1 MTIHTTMESPVGELL
16 LVGQES
22 DRGVAL
28 TSVTMAG
35 QRYAPA
41 MRAGWRRDPAAFAEV
56 TRQLAAYFAGELT
69 TFSLELAPRGTEFQQ
84 RVWRALDTVPYGT
97 TTTYGRLAAQLG
109 LPRDRIQ
116 ALGAAIGARPAGDHP
131 PVSPGH
137 RLGRRHAGLRRRR
150 GTQAAAARPRGRPP
164 GGLVVTTPGWQA
176 ADWQAIAAELDAQ
189 GCARTPRLLTPA
201 ECRDLAALYDKPE
214 LFRSTIDMAR
224 HRFGSGQYR
233 YFTHDLPEP
242 VRELREALYPRLLV
256 IARDW
261 AGRLGRPA
269 PWPDTLGEWVEM
281 CHRAGQG
288 KSAQI
293 LLSYRRGDWNALHR
307 DVFGDLVFPLQVV
320 VGLDEYGT
328 DYTGG
333 EFLLVEQRPRA
344 QSRGTCVALEQG
356 HGLIFTT
363 RDRPV
368 RSARGWSAGP
378 VRHGV
383 STVRSGHRHALGLV
397 FHDA

>member
-1 MTIHTTMESPVGELL
+1 
-16 LVGQES
+16 
-22 DRGVAL
+22 
-28 TSVTMAG
+28 
-35 QRYAPA
+35 
-41 MRAGWRRDPAAFAEV
+41 
-56 TRQLAAYFAGELT
+56 
-69 TFSLELAPRGTEFQQ
+69 
-84 RVWRALDTVPYGT
+84 
-97 TTTYGRLAAQLG
+97 
-109 LPRDRIQ
+109 
-116 ALGAAIGARPAGDHP
+116 
-131 PVSPGH
+131 
-137 RLGRRHAGLRRRR
+137 
-150 GTQAAAARPRGRPP
+150 
-164 GGLVVTTPGWQA
+164 
-176 ADWQAIAAELDAQ
+176 
-189 GCARTPRLLTPA
+189 
-201 ECRDLAALYDKPE
+201 
-214 LFRSTIDMAR
+214 MAR

-242 VRELREALYPRLLV
+242 VRELREALYPQLLV

-293 LLSYRRGDWNALHR
+293 LLCYRCGDWNALHR
-307 DVFGDLVFPLQVV
+307 DVFGELVFPLQVV

-344 QSRGTCVALEQG
+344 QSRGTCVALDQG

-368 RSARGWSAGP
+368 RSARGWSASP

-383 STVRSGHRHALGLV
+383 STVRSGHRRALGLV